1 MNLCT
6 NAMQAME
13 TGGLLNVV
21 LERGPYVRLFD
32 PFFTTKEIGANEVLR
47 KPPRRRD
54 LAEALARVLES
65 VNLCRGGNS
74 HVGDNEH
81 THSGH

>member
-13 TGGLLNVV
+13 SGGLLNVV
-21 LERGPYVRLFD
+21 LERGRYVRLFV

-47 KPPRRRD
+47 KSLRRRD
-54 LAEALARVLES
+54 LAEALACVLES
-65 VNLCRGGNS
+65 VNWYSGGNS